1 MADKMKVEIRWKDP
15 LGPNDRDPFHL
26 YLKWV
31 ERKDTPSAMEE
42 VFKTWLADKVQ
53 GRNVIV
59 SDLEFLVD
67 GNLIELS
74 EAEENSYFRRTK
86 EAAGK

>member
-1 MADKMKVEIRWKDP
+1 MAGKMKVEIRWKDP
-15 LGPNDRDPFHL
+15 LGPNDRDPFHI

-31 ERKDTPSAMEE
+31 EKKDTPSAMED
-42 VFKTWLADKVQ
+42 VFKMWLAERVE

-67 GNLIELS
+67 GRLIELN
-74 EAEENSYFRRTK
+74 EEEENGYFRRVK
-86 EAAGK
+86 DSAGK